1 MRIRENNVADGMIY
15 IENTD
20 GKMADTYIEN
30 SDSFMAFAFTITCT
44 YFRNRYYSFEF
55 ANIEI
60 IWSYKL
66 QISARPIIS
75 LSGKVFLSNVKLLV
89 TSLSEIEVLRYS
101 DKDVKLPKKYT
112 RNRTETFSNSY
123 HITSSFIGCTKANAI
138 YIKNADT
145 FRCIPCGRST
155 YTLNNGSL
163 HLSTSLQSKKTIIP
177 ENVTNFT
184 CLDCPVG
191 ANCAVSIKS
200 KSNFYGYETKQQ
212 QLKFLPCPRGFCCT
226 GSQCNTTKSC
236 NKNRIGTL
244 CGRCIDNYVESFIS
258 PNCISIHSCQN
269 FGIFWLVYCTYAL
282 ILATFLY
289 YMKDFIC
296 LIKSL
301 GSMCKILQPR
311 RREKE
316 SEDEIYVTI
325 GIAEAEENRDK
336 ISHFTVSGIFNIII
350 SFYQIRQLMTVDI
363 QFKNLNGFSL
373 ITSISNFFNLEIVAV
388 TYSSYCPM
396 SNLDAV
402 SKKFIKTYLLTAI
415 LLIAS
420 LMHYFMSRV
429 FSSFHSSLQRGSSL
443 NLSDR
448 LGVCFIRILMFSYKN
463 IASASLIFLKRV
475 EVAGAR
481 VLFIKGDME
490 CYQWWQIVI
499 AVFLLTWILFFPLS
513 LKISFNMFMRDKIS
527 FSKFILCLVAAF
539 VLVADCF
546 LNRNVVFVNLQKS
559 RDLSESEVKTILREI
574 FEESSRIKIED
585 SRDSREET
593 VFYETWR
600 LYQRVLLAIVA
611 TFCID
616 PIVRI
621 TFMTPTVIL
630 IAISY
635 FMISPYKRE
644 MYILRWM
651 EAFSILGFF
660 VCLGQSMFG
669 GFLYVYDINDG
680 DSVKLVWQVFTILDL
695 IFSPILLLICF
706 FIIKPTYSK
715 VKCMIIS
722 IYLTVRRR
730 YGKIFS

>member
-1 MRIRENNVADGMIY
+1 MVN
-15 IENTD
+15 
-20 GKMADTYIEN
+20 TYIEN
-30 SDSFMAFAFTITCT
+30 SNSFMASAFTVTCR
-44 YFRNRYYSFEF
+44 YIRKRYYPFEF
-55 ANIEI
+55 ANIKI

-89 TSLSEIEVLRYS
+89 TSLSEAEVLRYS
-101 DKDVKLPKKYT
+101 TKDVKLLD
-112 RNRTETFSNSY
+112 RNIRNSFQTFSDSY
-123 HITSSFIGCTKANAI
+123 HITSSFIGCTKANAR
-138 YIKNADT
+138 YIKTADS
-145 FRCIPCGRST
+145 FRCMPCGRST

-163 HLSTSLQSKKTIIP
+163 HLSTSLQSNKIIIP

-226 GSQCNTTKSC
+226 GSQCNTTRSC

-244 CGRCIDNYVESFIS
+244 CGGCIDNYVESFVS

-289 YMKDFIC
+289 YMKDFIS
-296 LIKSL
+296 LVKSL
-301 GSMCKILQPR
+301 GSIMCKIFKPR
-311 RREKE
+311 RRGKE

-336 ISHFTVSGIFNIII
+336 ISHFTVSGILNIII
-350 SFYQIRQLMTVDI
+350 SFYQIRQLMSVDI

-420 LMHYFMSRV
+420 LTHYFMSRV
-429 FSSFHSSLQRGSSL
+429 FNSFHPSLQRGSSL
-443 NLSDR
+443 SLSDR
-448 LGVCFIRILMFSYKN
+448 LGVYFIRILMFSYKN
-463 IASASLIFLKRV
+463 IASASLIFLKYI

-527 FSKFILCLVAAF
+527 FSKFILCLVAPF
-539 VLVADCF
+539 VLVTDCF
-546 LNRNVVFVNLQKS
+546 LNRNIVSVNLQKS